1 MNDKDKAVIKAV
13 ITIKDY
19 CVIHGCDGCAI
30 GLFCKSKFS
39 PGGPIP
45 AGWNLEL
52 LEEETNDK

>member
-19 CVIHGCDGCAI
+19 CVRHGCDGCAI
-30 GLFCKSKFS
+30 ELFCKSKFS

-45 AGWNLEL
+45 AGWDLDL
-52 LEEETNDK
+52 LEEE